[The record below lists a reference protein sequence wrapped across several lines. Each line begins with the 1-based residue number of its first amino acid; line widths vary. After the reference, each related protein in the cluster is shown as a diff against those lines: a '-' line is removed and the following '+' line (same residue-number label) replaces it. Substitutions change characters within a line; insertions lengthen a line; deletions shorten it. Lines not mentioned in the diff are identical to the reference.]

1 VRNPNRIVAI
11 IIAIA
16 ASLRAQGQETSLP
29 LTAREKMLVDRIE
42 KLEQRLAALE
52 SRTETARPPEPT
64 AKVVEP
70 APTLAIPTTAK
81 PPSASDVLGGTT
93 VNLYLDGYYEYNFNS
108 PIGRANL
115 LRAYD
120 VSSNSFSL
128 NQAGVVL
135 ENAPD
140 PDQGKRLGA
149 RLDLQFGQATATL
162 QGNGTN
168 EPRPDIYR
176 NIFQAYGT
184 YVAPV
189 GAGLTIDFGKWASS
203 IGLEGN
209 YTKDQNNYSRSF
221 WFDYLPFYHEGV
233 RASYKVNGLLT
244 ANYWIVNGTNQTEAF
259 NGFKDELF
267 GVVLQP
273 TKTLNWTINYYLGQE
288 HPDVIFY
295 PNGGAPPNS
304 PTIQG
309 VPFTPIPNPPNGRL
323 HIFDSYITWNASPK
337 LSFAL
342 EGDSVV
348 QRLLKTSPP
357 QRAYGGAFYSR
368 YEFTPKFAIAGRAE
382 YLSDS
387 SGLFSGL
394 TQALKEATLTLDY
407 RAKDSFL
414 LRGEWRGDFSNNPY
428 FYTNTLGVL
437 KKEQNTA
444 TLALIWW
451 YGQKH
456 GIW

>member
-1 VRNPNRIVAI
+1 MRNPNRIVAI

-221 WFDYLPFYHEGV
+221 WT
-233 RASYKVNGLLT
+233 AST
-244 ANYWIVNGTNQTEAF
+244 ANCTPAAAR
-259 NGFKDELF
+259 
-267 GVVLQP
+267 
-273 TKTLNWTINYYLGQE
+273 
-288 HPDVIFY
+288 
-295 PNGGAPPNS
+295 APPPS
-304 PTIQG
+304 PTEG
-309 VPFTPIPNPPNGRL
+309 PSRTPQSSAWCCSPLRL
-323 HIFDSYITWNASPK
+323 
-337 LSFAL
+337 
-342 EGDSVV
+342 
-348 QRLLKTSPP
+348 
-357 QRAYGGAFYSR
+357 
-368 YEFTPKFAIAGRAE
+368 
-382 YLSDS
+382 
-387 SGLFSGL
+387 
-394 TQALKEATLTLDY
+394 
-407 RAKDSFL
+407 
-414 LRGEWRGDFSNNPY
+414 
-428 FYTNTLGVL
+428 
-437 KKEQNTA
+437 
-444 TLALIWW
+444 
-451 YGQKH
+451 
-456 GIW
+456 

>member
-1 VRNPNRIVAI
+1 M
-11 IIAIA
+11 A
-16 ASLRAQGQETSLP
+16 ARGQEGSSALSD
-29 LTAREKMLVDRIE
+29 REKMLLDRIE
-42 KLEQRLAALE
+42 KLEQRLAAVE
-52 SRTETARPPEPT
+52 ARTGAGTVAEAVAAPI
-64 AKVVEP
+64 AAP
-70 APTLAIPTTAK
+70 AVAAAPALPAAPAT
-81 PPSASDVLGGTT
+81 DVLAGTT
-93 VNLYLDGYYEYNFNS
+93 LNLYFDGYYGYNFNS

-128 NQAGVVL
+128 NQADVVI

-140 PDQGKRLGA
+140 PDHGKRLGA

-162 QGNGTN
+162 QGNSTN

-189 GAGLTIDFGKWASS
+189 GGGLTIDFGKWASS

-233 RASYKVNGLLT
+233 RASYKMNNVLT

-273 TKTLNWTINYYLGQE
+273 NKNISWTINYYLGQE

-295 PNGGAPPNS
+295 PNGGAPPDS

-309 VPFTPIPNPPNGRL
+309 VPFTPIPNPPTGRL
-323 HIFDSYITWNASPK
+323 DIFDSYITWNASPK

-342 EGDSVV
+342 EGDSVI
-348 QRLLKTSPP
+348 QRVLKTSAP
-357 QRAYGGAFYSR
+357 QRADGGAAYAR
-368 YEFTPKFAIAGRAE
+368 YELSSKFAMAGRAE

-387 SGLFSGL
+387 SGLFSGTPQGL
-394 TQALKEATLTLDY
+394 REATFTLDY

-414 LRGEWRGDFSNNPY
+414 LRAEWRGDFSNNPY
-428 FYTNTLGVL
+428 FYTSILGVL

-444 TLALIWW
+444 TIGLVWW
-451 YGQKH
+451 YGRKQ

>member
-1 VRNPNRIVAI
+1 
-11 IIAIA
+11 
-16 ASLRAQGQETSLP
+16 
-29 LTAREKMLVDRIE
+29 
-42 KLEQRLAALE
+42 
-52 SRTETARPPEPT
+52 
-64 AKVVEP
+64 
-70 APTLAIPTTAK
+70 
-81 PPSASDVLGGTT
+81 